1 MSLISWIGW
10 GSDMTGTLIFDPLIP
25 LLLLYGVAGLALLAL
40 ILAVWR
46 RLPGW
51 WLRGLA
57 GLALLAAIANPS
69 IQQEDREPLSDIV
82 MMVVD
87 ESASQRIG
95 DRPSQNAAAV
105 ANIEAE
111 VARLPNTELRMVTL
125 GDGEGD
131 LGTTLMSALSE
142 ALAEEPQ
149 ARIAGIILV
158 TDGRLHDID
167 RAPRLPAPLQTLLT
181 GQPDDWDRRLIVKNA
196 PAFAILGE
204 EVNLTLRVEDQGAAP
219 PAASVPL
226 SISIDGDT
234 PITVS
239 IPVGE
244 DIQLPITL
252 PHGGMNVLQFSV
264 PDAEGE
270 LTTRNNA
277 AVVQINGVRDRLRV
291 LLVSGEP
298 HPGERTWRN
307 LLKSDSSVDLV
318 HFTILRPPEKQD
330 GVPVN
335 ELSLI
340 AFPTRELFLEK
351 INDFDLIIFD
361 RYRRRGILPSAY
373 LDNIRAYVEQ
383 GGAVLISSGPEYG
396 AAESIYRSPLGQI
409 LPGAPTARVF
419 EEGFVPQI
427 TDLGAR
433 HPVTEGL
440 DALSPNPD
448 GEGPGWGRWF
458 RLIDMIVPKEAMTVM
473 SGLDDRPLLVLNRV
487 GEGRVALLASDQSW
501 LWDRGYEGG
510 GPQLELLRRL
520 AHWMMKEPE
529 LEEEALWVEPTGQ
542 TMRIIRR
549 TLDLETGDVVVTHP
563 DGTETTLSLQEVSP
577 GRFEAIW
584 EAPEIGLY
592 RLDDGEETAV
602 IALGPAAPREFEQT
616 IADGALLAP
625 LVTGTRGAIVPISAG
640 DVNIR
645 TVREGRPA
653 AGRGWIGI
661 TPRQA
666 FRTAEISITPLL
678 PAWAFL
684 LLASLLMIG
693 AWLREGR
700 R

>member
-1 MSLISWIGW
+1 MTGSLI
-10 GSDMTGTLIFDPLIP
+10 LDPLLP
-25 LLLLYGVAGLALLAL
+25 MALFYGVVGLAALAL
-40 ILAVWR
+40 GLAIWR

-57 GLALLAAIANPS
+57 GLALLAALANPA
-69 IQQEDREPLSDIV
+69 IQQEDREPLTDIV
-82 MMVVD
+82 MLVVD
-87 ESASQRIG
+87 QSASQRIG
-95 DRPSQNAAAV
+95 DRPTQNAAAI
-105 ANIEAE
+105 ANVEAE
-111 VARLPNTELRMVTL
+111 LARQPNTELRTVTL

-131 LGTTLMSALSE
+131 AGTTLMTALSE

-149 ARIAGIILV
+149 GRIAGIILV
-158 TDGRLHDID
+158 TDGRLHDIE
-167 RAPRLPAPLQTLLT
+167 RAPRLPAPMHTLLT
-181 GQPDDWDRRLIVKNA
+181 GQPDDWDRRLVVSNA

-204 EVNLTLRVEDQGAAP
+204 QVSLTLRVEDQGQAP
-219 PAASVPL
+219 ATDSVLL
-226 SISIDGDT
+226 SISIDGDEPLT
-234 PITVS
+234 LPVPI
-239 IPVGE
+239 GQ
-244 DIQLPITL
+244 DIELPIEL
-252 PHGGMNVLQFSV
+252 PHGGMNVLQFTI
-264 PDAEGE
+264 PEADGE
-270 LTTRNNA
+270 LTNRNNS

-307 LLKSDSSVDLV
+307 LLKSDSAVDLV

-361 RYRRRGILPSAY
+361 RYRRRGILPSEY
-373 LDNIRAYVEQ
+373 LDNIRQYVEQ

-396 AAESIYRSPLGQI
+396 AAESIYRSPLGTI

-419 EEGFVPQI
+419 EEGFIPQI
-427 TDLGAR
+427 TDIGQR

-458 RLIDMIVPKEAMTVM
+458 RLIDVLVPEEATTVM
-473 SGLDDRPLLVLNRV
+473 SGIDNRPLLILNRI
-487 GEGRVALLASDQSW
+487 GEGRVSLMTSDQSW

-529 LEEEALWVEPTGQ
+529 LEEESLWVEPAGQ

-549 TLDLETGDVVVTHP
+549 TLDLDTGDVTVTHP
-563 DGTETTLSLQEVSP
+563 DGTETVLSLEEVSP
-577 GRFEAIW
+577 GRFETLW

-592 RLDDGEETAV
+592 RLDDGEETSV
-602 IALGPAAPREFEQT
+602 IALGPSAPREFEQT
-616 IADGALLAP
+616 IASATLLEP
-625 LVTGTRGAIVPISAG
+625 LVESTGAGVKAISDG
-640 DVNIR
+640 DVSIR

-653 AGRGWIGI
+653 SGRGWIGI
-661 TPRQA
+661 TPRGAYQ
-666 FRTAEISITPLL
+666 TADISITPLL
-678 PAWAFL
+678 PAWAWL
-684 LLASLLMIG
+684 LLASILIVG

>member
-1 MSLISWIGW
+1 
-10 GSDMTGTLIFDPLIP
+10 MTGTLVLDPLIP
-25 LLLLYGVAGLALLAL
+25 LVLLYGVAGLALLSL

-46 RLPGW
+46 RLGGW

-57 GLALLAAIANPS
+57 SLALLAALANPA
-69 IQQEDREPLSDIV
+69 IQQEDRDPLSDIV
-82 MMVVD
+82 IMVVD

-95 DRPSQNAAAV
+95 VRPDQNAAAI
-105 ANIEAE
+105 ANITTE
-111 VARLPNTELRMVTL
+111 VARQPNAELRTITV
-125 GDGEGD
+125 GDGDGD
-131 LGTTLMSALSE
+131 LGTELMTALSA

-149 ARIAGIILV
+149 ARIAGIILL
-158 TDGRLHDID
+158 TDGRLHDLE
-167 RAPRLPAPLQTLLT
+167 RAPNLPAPIHTILT
-181 GQPDDWDRRLIVKNA
+181 GEPDDWDRRLVVQNA

-204 EVNLTLRVEDQGAAP
+204 EVTLTLRVEDQGAAP
-219 PAASVPL
+219 GATSVPL
-226 SISIDGDT
+226 SIAIDGDPPFT
-234 PITVS
+234 VPVPI
-239 IPVGE
+239 GE
-244 DIQLPITL
+244 DIQLPLSI
-252 PHGGMNVLQFSV
+252 PHGGMNVLQFTI
-264 PDAEGE
+264 PDADGE
-270 LTTRNNA
+270 LTNRNNT

-307 LLKSDSSVDLV
+307 LLKSDSAVDLV

-361 RYRRRGILPSAY
+361 RYRRRGILPSSY
-373 LDNIRAYVEQ
+373 LENVRSYVEQ
-383 GGAVLISSGPEYG
+383 GGAVLVSSGPEYG

-419 EEGFVPQI
+419 EEGFVPQV
-427 TDLGAR
+427 TDIGQR

-440 DALSPNPD
+440 DLLSPNPD

-458 RLIDMIVPKEAMTVM
+458 RLIDVLVPQDATTVM
-473 SGLDDRPLLVLNRV
+473 SGLDDRPLLTLNRI
-487 GEGRVALLASDQSW
+487 GEGRVSLIASDHSW

-529 LEEEALWVEPTGQ
+529 LEEESLWVEPTGQ

-549 TLDLETGDVVVTHP
+549 TLDAETGDVTITHP
-563 DGTETTLSLQEVSP
+563 DGSETVVTLEEISP
-577 GRFEAIW
+577 GRFETLW
-584 EAPEIGLY
+584 TGPEMGLY
-592 RLDDGEETAV
+592 RLDDGDQSAV

-616 IADGALLAP
+616 IASAELLQP
-625 LVTGTRGAIVPISAG
+625 LVDSTRGGVTNVSDGEI
-640 DVNIR
+640 DIR
-645 TVREGRPA
+645 SVREGRPA

-661 TPRQA
+661 TPRGAYQ
-666 FRTAEISITPLL
+666 TADISINPLL
-678 PAWAFL
+678 PAWVFL
-684 LLASLLMIG
+684 LLASLLIIG